1 MNHQAEDLRKESE
14 EINRGIDR
22 AFAQRTPEQ
31 KQQELARLVE
41 AAHRLLGQA
50 QQMKDGENK

>member
-14 EINRGIDR
+14 EIKRGIDR

-50 QQMKDGENK
+50 QQMKGGES

>member
-1 MNHQAEDLRKESE
+1 MNHQVEALKRESE

-31 KQQELARLVE
+31 KQQELTRLVE

-50 QQMKDGENK
+50 QQMKGGES